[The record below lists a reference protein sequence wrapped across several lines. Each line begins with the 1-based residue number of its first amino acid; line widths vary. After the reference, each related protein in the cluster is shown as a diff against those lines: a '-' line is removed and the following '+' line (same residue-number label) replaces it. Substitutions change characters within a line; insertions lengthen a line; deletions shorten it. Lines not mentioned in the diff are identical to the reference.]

1 MFVTLAFVLDSYRN
15 DCLGM
20 MRQYE
25 LVERVTSYDPTADEA
40 MLNKAY
46 VYAMK
51 AHGHQLRAS
60 GDPYFTHPLEVAA
73 ILTDMK
79 LDDATIAAALLH
91 DVVEDTEATLTE
103 IEQLFGGEISELVEG
118 LTKIKRLDLIS
129 KEAAQAENLRKLLLA
144 MSRDA
149 RVLLVKLADRLH
161 NMRTL
166 HHVKPDKRARIAQ
179 ETMDIYA
186 PLAGRMG
193 MHTMREELD
202 DIAFQALYPE
212 AREGILKRLE
222 ALRAE
227 SGDILTNIEE
237 RLAERFAEHGIVAQV
252 SGREKKPYSIW
263 RKMQRKHLSL
273 GQLSDIFGFRIIV
286 ENEFACYR
294 ALGVAHTTWRVV
306 PGRFKDYIS
315 NPKQNDYRSIHTTII
330 GPHRKR
336 VELQI
341 RTQAMDNIAERG
353 VAAHSFYKDVA
364 DPMAAER
371 GVRLP
376 HGDSNSFRW
385 LRSLVETLAEGDN
398 PGEFLENTRLELFA
412 DQVFCFTPKGTLIA
426 LPKGA
431 NSIDFAYAV
440 HTDIGNSCVGCRIN
454 GRHAPLMTEL
464 ANGDEVEIIR
474 SQAQTPPA
482 TWEKIAHTGKAKA
495 AIRRATRVSVR
506 DQYAGLGREILERQ
520 VARFEAVYDEK
531 LVAEA
536 IKKLGVNTVEDGLA
550 AIGRGEMPAR
560 DVMSALGFEGDKTDR
575 KRNERMVRSKAHD
588 DGTRMIPVMGAN
600 RNLSLKIDPSTG
612 AVPGER
618 IVGILKPGEGVTIYP
633 IFSTALQAFDDE
645 PDLWVDIAWD
655 ENATDDLY
663 PARLKVVVHNE
674 VGALGQLAQTIAD
687 AGGNIENLQMTERA
701 RDFYSID
708 LTVEV
713 EDVRHLNKIM
723 NELGRKPLVST
734 VTRATGA
741 D

>member
-1 MFVTLAFVLDSYRN
+1 
-15 DCLGM
+15 M

-25 LVERVTSYDPTADEA
+25 LVERVTSYDPDANEA

-51 AHGHQLRAS
+51 AHGHQVRAS

-73 ILTDMK
+73 ILTEMK

-91 DVVEDTEATLTE
+91 DVVEDTEATLVE
-103 IEQLFGGEISELVEG
+103 IEKLFGGEISELVEG

-166 HHVKPDKRARIAQ
+166 HHVKSDKRARIAK

-193 MHTMREELD
+193 MHSMREELD
-202 DIAFQALYPE
+202 DIAFQTLYPE
-212 AREGILKRLE
+212 ARDGIMKRLE
-222 ALRAE
+222 TLRAE
-227 SGDILTNIEE
+227 SGDILTNIED
-237 RLAERFAEHGIVAQV
+237 RLTAQLAEHGIAAYV

-286 ENEFACYR
+286 ASEVECYQ
-294 ALGVAHTTWRVV
+294 ALGVAHMAWRVV

-315 NPKQNDYRSIHTTII
+315 NPKQNDYRSIHTTVI

-341 RTQAMDNIAERG
+341 RTQAMDDIAERG
-353 VAAHSFYKDVA
+353 VAAHSFYKDAA

-398 PGEFLENTRLELFA
+398 PGEFLESTRLELFA
-412 DQVFCFTPKGTLIA
+412 DQVFCFTPKGALIA

-431 NSIDFAYAV
+431 NAIDFAYAV

-464 ANGDEVEIIR
+464 GNGDEVEVIR

-482 TWEKIAHTGKAKA
+482 AWEKVVHTGKARA
-495 AIRRATRVSVR
+495 AIRRATRIAVR
-506 DQYAGLGREILERQ
+506 AQYAGLGQEIIERHL
-520 VARFEAVYDEK
+520 ARFDAAYNAKKFGEA
-531 LVAEA
+531 LR
-536 IKKLGVNTVEDGLA
+536 KLGISSAEDGLA
-550 AIGRGEMPAR
+550 AIGRGELAAR
-560 DVMSALGFEGDKTDR
+560 DVMNALGFEDVREAPKRDIR
-575 KRNERMVRSKAHD
+575 KSRAAQQQGGLQS
-588 DGTRMIPVMGAN
+588 IPVRGVN
-600 RNLSLKIDPSTG
+600 RNLPLHIDGSTG

-618 IVGILKPGEGVTIYP
+618 IVGILTPGEGITVYP
-633 IFSTALQAFDDE
+633 IFSAALQQFDDE
-645 PDLWVDIAWD
+645 PDLWVDLAWD
-655 ENATDDLY
+655 EDSATSLY
-663 PARLKVVVHNE
+663 PARLRVVLHNE
-674 VGALGQLAQTIAD
+674 VGALGQLTQTVAE
-687 AGGNIENLQMTERA
+687 GGANIENLQMTDRA
-701 RDFYSID
+701 RDFYNID

-713 EDVRHLNKIM
+713 EDVRHLNQIV
-723 NELGRKPLVST
+723 NELGRKPLIST
-734 VTRATGA
+734 VVRAAGS